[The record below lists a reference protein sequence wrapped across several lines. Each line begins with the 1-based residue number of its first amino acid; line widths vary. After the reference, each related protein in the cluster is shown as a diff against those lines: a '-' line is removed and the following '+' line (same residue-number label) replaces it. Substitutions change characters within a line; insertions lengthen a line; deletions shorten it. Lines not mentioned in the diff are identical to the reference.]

1 MKLLRFS
8 HKGFLNENNIAIFY
22 LIIIGEL
29 IFALPFHISR
39 FFRPSLIEDFNY
51 SNMTLGIAFS
61 VYGITALVSYIPGGY
76 IADKLRPKYLLSLS
90 LFLTSFGGLVFLFNP
105 KGNWLYFIYGYWGV
119 TTILFFWGALPGFFF
134 GLKIEF

>member
-90 LFLTSFGGLVFLFNP
+90 LFLTSLGGLVFLFNP
-105 KGNWLYFIYGYWGV
+105 KGNWLYFIYGYWTNCYV
-119 TTILFFWGALPGFFF
+119 NDYTLSSLFKSP
-134 GLKIEF
+134 